1 MTDGKAEI
9 ALTGEETNPTVTEDA
24 TLSLYLRSPYTIEAI
39 EKYYNQCLPIYNA
52 ALEGDWAAANSI
64 IKQHPTVVRAR
75 ITEGW
80 ETVLHIATTGK
91 HIRFVKELVAKMT
104 RSDLEMTN
112 RRGNT
117 ALCFAAVDGTVAIA
131 KVMVDKNDK
140 LPEIC
145 GGNGVK
151 PLYMAAL
158 SGKGDMVKFLYERT
172 KVGDWKE
179 CEKVKLL
186 TTCVSTYLLD
196 TALTLIEEYPRLT
209 VAKDNNEETALH
221 VLARENLMQ
230 TLAIKLTN
238 SLIKNIFDL
247 HDLDITN
254 IIKEAPKLLFAAAYS
269 GNTEFLIRLLRSFP
283 DLIWQS
289 DQENQTIFHVAVLNR
304 DERIFNLLHEI
315 GSAGKVIAT
324 QRDRNGNNM
333 LHLAANFAP
342 PCNISGAALQMQHE
356 ILWFK
361 EVEKNVQPLYREM
374 KNSDG
379 KTPQDL
385 FTENHKELMKEAK
398 KWVKDIANSSIIFAT
413 LIATVIFTAA
423 FTVPGGTNDK
433 SDTPIFLN
441 KRLFGVLSISGVA
454 LSFST
459 ISTLMFSSIL
469 SSRYT
474 ERDFLRSLP
483 LKLVLGMMTL
493 FISMATMMVAF
504 CTTFF
509 SSDQHGLVW
518 INVVFTLIVP
528 VLVVYVLLKCPLLLD
543 IIRSTHRTRTLFW
556 PCKRLFDSHATCHV

>member
-52 ALEGDWAAANSI
+52 ALEGDWEAANSI

-158 SGKGDMVKFLYERT
+158 SGKRDMVKFLYERT

-221 VLARENLMQ
+221 VLARK
-230 TLAIKLTN
+230 ASI
-238 SLIKNIFDL
+238 
-247 HDLDITN
+247 
-254 IIKEAPKLLFAAAYS
+254 FAARNQPGIWS
-269 GNTEFLIRLLRSFP
+269 RFIKWLQKFIR
-283 DLIWQS
+283 
-289 DQENQTIFHVAVLNR
+289 
-304 DERIFNLLHEI
+304 
-315 GSAGKVIAT
+315 
-324 QRDRNGNNM
+324 
-333 LHLAANFAP
+333 
-342 PCNISGAALQMQHE
+342 
-356 ILWFK
+356 
-361 EVEKNVQPLYREM
+361 
-374 KNSDG
+374 
-379 KTPQDL
+379 
-385 FTENHKELMKEAK
+385 
-398 KWVKDIANSSIIFAT
+398 
-413 LIATVIFTAA
+413 
-423 FTVPGGTNDK
+423 
-433 SDTPIFLN
+433 
-441 KRLFGVLSISGVA
+441 
-454 LSFST
+454 
-459 ISTLMFSSIL
+459 
-469 SSRYT
+469 
-474 ERDFLRSLP
+474 
-483 LKLVLGMMTL
+483 
-493 FISMATMMVAF
+493 
-504 CTTFF
+504 
-509 SSDQHGLVW
+509 
-518 INVVFTLIVP
+518 
-528 VLVVYVLLKCPLLLD
+528 
-543 IIRSTHRTRTLFW
+543 
-556 PCKRLFDSHATCHV
+556 